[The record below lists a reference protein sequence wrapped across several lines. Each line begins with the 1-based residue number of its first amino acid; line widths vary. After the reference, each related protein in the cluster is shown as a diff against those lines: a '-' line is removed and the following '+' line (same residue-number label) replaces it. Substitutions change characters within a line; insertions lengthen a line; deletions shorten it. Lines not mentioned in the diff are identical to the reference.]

1 MAIKKIS
8 RKQRR
13 AARQNNDDIV
23 EVEQAKEKFNLKLK
37 QINPLTDNQR
47 NAFAAYEDGQ
57 HLLLAGTAGTGKSF
71 LGIYLALNDIVE
83 NETEQKLVIVRSIV
97 SVRDMGFLPGSA
109 KDKSAVYE
117 APYSAIFSEL
127 FGRSDAYEYCSKKGM
142 VTFMTTSFVRG
153 ITINDAIIVIDE
165 LQNMTPGELHSIFT
179 RVGKNCRVIFAGDL
193 KQNDLTTKKY
203 EQSGFRDFFR
213 ILNEMRSF
221 TTIEF
226 TSADV
231 VRSGLVREYILTR
244 ERLEDKGI
252 VDPL

>member
-1 MAIKKIS
+1 MPAKIT

-13 AARQNNDDIV
+13 AARQNNENIE
-23 EVEQAKEKFNLKLK
+23 EVEHKEKFNLKLK

-71 LGIYLALNDIVE
+71 LGIYLALNDIIH
-83 NETEQKLVIVRSIV
+83 NETEQKLVIVRSV
-97 SVRDMGFLPGSA
+97 VPTRDVGFLPGSA
-109 KDKSAVYE
+109 KDKAAVYE
-117 APYSAIFSEL
+117 APYAAIFSEL
-127 FGRSDAYEYCSKKGM
+127 FSRGDAYEYCAKKDI
-142 VTFMTTSFVRG
+142 VTFMTSSFIRG
-153 ITINDAIIVIDE
+153 ITINNAIIVIDE
-165 LQNMTPGELHSIFT
+165 MQNMTPGELHSIFT
-179 RVGKNCRVIFAGDL
+179 RVGKNCRVVFAGDL

-203 EQSGFRDFFR
+203 EQSGFKDFFA
-213 ILNEMRSF
+213 ILNNMKSF

-226 TSADV
+226 TSQDI

-252 VDPL
+252 VEPL

>member
-1 MAIKKIS
+1 MPAKIS

-13 AARQNNDDIV
+13 AARQNNEDIV
-23 EVEQAKEKFNLKLK
+23 EVEHKEKFNLKLK

-47 NAFAAYEDGQ
+47 NAFAAYEDGK

-71 LGIYLALNDIVE
+71 LGIYLALNDIIE
-83 NETEQKLVIVRSIV
+83 NETEQKLVIVRSV
-97 SVRDMGFLPGSA
+97 VPTRDVGFLPGSA
-109 KDKSAVYE
+109 KDKAAVYE
-117 APYSAIFSEL
+117 APYAAIFSEL
-127 FGRSDAYEYCSKKGM
+127 FSRGDAYEYCAKKGV
-142 VTFMTTSFVRG
+142 VTFMTSSFIRG
-153 ITINDAIIVIDE
+153 ITINNAIIVIDE
-165 LQNMTPGELHSIFT
+165 MQNMTPSELHSIFT
-179 RVGKNCRVIFAGDL
+179 RVGKNCRVVFAGDI
-193 KQNDLTTKKY
+193 KQNDLTTRKY
-203 EQSGFRDFFR
+203 EQSGFKDFFR

-231 VRSGLVREYILTR
+231 VRSGLVKEYILTR

>member
-1 MAIKKIS
+1 MPAKIS

-13 AARQNNDDIV
+13 AARQNNEDIV
-23 EVEQAKEKFNLKLK
+23 EVEQKDKFNLKLK

-71 LGIYLALNDIVE
+71 LGIYLALNDIIE
-83 NETEQKLVIVRSIV
+83 NETEQKLVIVRSV
-97 SVRDMGFLPGSA
+97 VPTRDVGFLPGSA
-109 KDKSAVYE
+109 KDKAAVYE
-117 APYSAIFSEL
+117 APYTSIFSEL
-127 FGRSDAYEYCSKKGM
+127 FSRGDAYEYCAKKGM
-142 VTFMTTSFVRG
+142 VTFMTSSFIRG
-153 ITINDAIIVIDE
+153 ITINNAIIVIDE
-165 LQNMTPGELHSIFT
+165 MQNMTPSELHSIFT
-179 RVGKNCRVIFAGDL
+179 RVGKNCRVVFAGDI

-203 EQSGFRDFFR
+203 EQSGFKDFFR

-231 VRSGLVREYILTR
+231 VRSGLVKEYILTR
-244 ERLEDKGI
+244 ERLEDKG
-252 VDPL
+252 VVEPL

>member
-1 MAIKKIS
+1 MPAKIT

-13 AARQNNDDIV
+13 AAKQNNENIE
-23 EVEQAKEKFNLKLK
+23 EVEHKEKFNLKLK

-71 LGIYLALNDIVE
+71 LGIYLALNDIIH
-83 NETEQKLVIVRSIV
+83 NETEQKLVIVRSV
-97 SVRDMGFLPGSA
+97 VPTRDVGFLPGSA
-109 KDKSAVYE
+109 KDKAAVYE
-117 APYSAIFSEL
+117 APYAAIFSEL
-127 FGRSDAYEYCSKKGM
+127 FSRGDAYEYCAKKDI
-142 VTFMTTSFVRG
+142 VTFMTTSFIRG
-153 ITINDAIIVIDE
+153 ITINNAIIVIDE
-165 LQNMTPGELHSIFT
+165 MQNMTSGELHSIFT
-179 RVGKNCRVIFAGDL
+179 RIGKNCRVVFAGDL

-203 EQSGFRDFFR
+203 EQSGFKDFFA
-213 ILNEMRSF
+213 ILNNMKSF

-226 TSADV
+226 TSADI
-231 VRSGLVREYILTR
+231 VRSGLVKEYILTR

>member
-1 MAIKKIS
+1 MPAKIT

-13 AARQNNDDIV
+13 AARQNNEDI
-23 EVEQAKEKFNLKLK
+23 EEIEHKEKFNLKLK

-71 LGIYLALNDIVE
+71 LGIYLALNDIIH
-83 NETEQKLVIVRSIV
+83 NETEQKLVIVRSV
-97 SVRDMGFLPGSA
+97 VPTRDVGFLPGSA
-109 KDKSAVYE
+109 KDKAAVYE
-117 APYSAIFSEL
+117 APYAAIFSEL
-127 FGRSDAYEYCSKKGM
+127 FSRGDAYEYCSKKGM

-179 RVGKNCRVIFAGDL
+179 RVGKNCRVVFAGDL

-203 EQSGFRDFFR
+203 EQSGFKDFFA
-213 ILNEMRSF
+213 ILNNMKSF

-226 TSADV
+226 TSADI
-231 VRSGLVREYILTR
+231 VRSGLVKEYILTR

>member
-1 MAIKKIS
+1 MPAKIT

-13 AARQNNDDIV
+13 AARQNHEDIE
-23 EVEQAKEKFNLKLK
+23 EVEHKEKFNLKLK

-71 LGIYLALNDIVE
+71 LGIYLALNDIIH
-83 NETEQKLVIVRSIV
+83 NETEQKLVIVRSV
-97 SVRDMGFLPGSA
+97 VPTRDVGFLPGSA
-109 KDKSAVYE
+109 KDKAAVYE
-117 APYSAIFSEL
+117 APYAAIFSEL
-127 FGRSDAYEYCSKKGM
+127 FSRGDAYEYCSKKGM

-179 RVGKNCRVIFAGDL
+179 RVGKNCRVVFAGDL

-203 EQSGFRDFFR
+203 EQSGFKDFFA
-213 ILNEMRSF
+213 ILNNMKSF

-226 TSADV
+226 TSADI
-231 VRSGLVREYILTR
+231 VRSGLVKEYILTR

>member
-1 MAIKKIS
+1 MPAKIT

-13 AARQNNDDIV
+13 AARQNNENIE
-23 EVEQAKEKFNLKLK
+23 EVEHKEKFNLKLK

-71 LGIYLALNDIVE
+71 LGIYLALNDIIH
-83 NETEQKLVIVRSIV
+83 NETEQKLVIVRSV
-97 SVRDMGFLPGSA
+97 VPTRDVGFLPGSA
-109 KDKSAVYE
+109 KDKAAVYE
-117 APYSAIFSEL
+117 APYAAIFSEL
-127 FGRSDAYEYCSKKGM
+127 FSRGDAYEYCAKKDI
-142 VTFMTTSFVRG
+142 VTFMTTSFIRG
-153 ITINDAIIVIDE
+153 ITINNAIIVIDE
-165 LQNMTPGELHSIFT
+165 MQNMMPGELHSIFT
-179 RVGKNCRVIFAGDL
+179 RVGKNCRVIFAGDI

-231 VRSGLVREYILTR
+231 VRSGLVKEYILTR

>member
-1 MAIKKIS
+1 MPAKIT

-13 AARQNNDDIV
+13 AARQNNEDIV
-23 EVEQAKEKFNLKLK
+23 EVEQKEKFNLKLK

-71 LGIYLALNDIVE
+71 LGIYLALNDIIH
-83 NETEQKLVIVRSIV
+83 NETEQKLVIVRSV
-97 SVRDMGFLPGSA
+97 VPTRDVGFLPGSA
-109 KDKSAVYE
+109 KDKAAVYE
-117 APYSAIFSEL
+117 APYAAIFSEL
-127 FGRSDAYEYCSKKGM
+127 FSRGDAYEYCAKKAI
-142 VTFMTTSFVRG
+142 VTFMTSSFIRG
-153 ITINDAIIVIDE
+153 ITINNAIIVIDE
-165 LQNMTPGELHSIFT
+165 MQNMTPGELHSIFT
-179 RVGKNCRVIFAGDL
+179 RVGKNCRVVFAGDL

-203 EQSGFRDFFR
+203 EQSGFKDFFA
-213 ILNEMRSF
+213 ILNNMKSF

-226 TSADV
+226 TSQDI
-231 VRSGLVREYILTR
+231 VRSGLVKEYILTR

>member
-1 MAIKKIS
+1 MPAKIT

-13 AARQNNDDIV
+13 AARQNHEDIE
-23 EVEQAKEKFNLKLK
+23 EVEHKEKFNLKLK

-71 LGIYLALNDIVE
+71 LGIYLALNDIIH
-83 NETEQKLVIVRSIV
+83 NETEQKLVIVRSV
-97 SVRDMGFLPGSA
+97 VPTRDVGFLPGSA
-109 KDKSAVYE
+109 KDKAAVYE
-117 APYSAIFSEL
+117 APYAAIFSEL
-127 FGRSDAYEYCSKKGM
+127 FSRGDAYEYCTKKDI
-142 VTFMTTSFVRG
+142 VTFMTSSFIRG
-153 ITINDAIIVIDE
+153 ITINNAIIVIDE
-165 LQNMTPGELHSIFT
+165 MQNMTPGELHSIFT
-179 RVGKNCRVIFAGDL
+179 RVGKNCRVVFAGDI

-231 VRSGLVREYILTR
+231 VRSGLVKEYILTR